1 MTGPAGGT
9 SPERFSAQSA
19 LALGFG
25 AIAALVIG
33 LAGWGVF
40 ASVAGAV
47 IVMGQ
52 VETETR
58 DQVVEHV
65 EGGTISEIL
74 ARNGDLVAKG
84 DQVLRFDDTA
94 LRSEEAMLDAE
105 LVDLTAR
112 HARLQAE
119 FRGDGGIDWYPELTQ
134 RAEHDAG
141 VREVMTGQ
149 ERIFQARVAD
159 RRAEADR
166 LGKRIGQTREQ
177 IRGLEAQAG
186 AVGQQHASLVGE
198 LAGKRMLY
206 EKGLLRLDDLLALE
220 RETQRLEGQLGAI
233 AASIASARGLI
244 SELEVSI
251 MQIDTR
257 QIEESVAEAR
267 EIQARRNQVRERLAA
282 VRERLAEL
290 VLRAPVAGEVFDM
303 AVFTP
308 REVVLPG
315 EPILRIV
322 PQDAALVVLAR
333 LAPINVD
340 QVYPGQEAVLRF
352 SAYPARI
359 TPTFEGRLTRVSG
372 QAVLDEQSGFSWYE
386 VEIAILGP
394 RGGEEDTPPA
404 GNPAADLVLT
414 PGMPVEVHIRTG
426 DRSPLSYLAKPLTD
440 FFSRAFRED

>member
-1 MTGPAGGT
+1 MTGPAGRL

-25 AIAALVIG
+25 GIAALVVG
-33 LAGWGVF
+33 LTGWGVF
-40 ASVAGAV
+40 ASVSGAV
-47 IVMGQ
+47 ILMGQ
-52 VETETR
+52 VEAETR

-65 EGGTISEIL
+65 EGGTVSEIL
-74 ARNGDLVAKG
+74 VRNGDLVAKG

-94 LRSEEAMLDAE
+94 LRSEETMLDAE
-105 LVDLTAR
+105 RVELAAR

-119 FRGDGGIDWYPELTQ
+119 FRDAGRIDWYPELSK

-141 VREVMTGQ
+141 VREVMAGQ
-149 ERIFQARVAD
+149 ERLFQARVAA
-159 RRAEADR
+159 RRAEATR
-166 LGKRIGQTREQ
+166 LGERIGQTREQ
-177 IRGLEAQAG
+177 IKGLEAQAS
-186 AVGQQHASLVGE
+186 AVDQQHASLVGE
-198 LAGKRMLY
+198 LAGKRTLY
-206 EKGLLRLDDLLALE
+206 DEGLLRLDHLLALE
-220 RETQRLEGQLGAI
+220 RETQRLEGQLGTI
-233 AASIASARGLI
+233 SASIASARGLI

-251 MQIDTR
+251 VQIDTR
-257 QIEESVAEAR
+257 QIEEAESEAR
-267 EIQARRNQVRERLAA
+267 QVQARGNQVRERLAA
-282 VRERLAEL
+282 VRERLARL
-290 VLRAPVAGEVFDM
+290 VVRAPVAGEVFDM

-322 PQDAALVVLAR
+322 PEDAALVVLAR

-352 SAYPARI
+352 SAFPART

-372 QAVLDEQSGFSWYE
+372 QAVLDEQTGLSWYE
-386 VEIAILGP
+386 VEIVILAP
-394 RGGEEDTPPA
+394 RGGRDASLA
-404 GNPAADLVLT
+404 GNPADSLALT